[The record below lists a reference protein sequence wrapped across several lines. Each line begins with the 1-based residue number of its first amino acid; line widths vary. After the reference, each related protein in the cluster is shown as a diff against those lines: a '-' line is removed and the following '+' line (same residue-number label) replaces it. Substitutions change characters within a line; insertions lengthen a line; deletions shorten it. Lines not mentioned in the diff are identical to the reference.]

1 MASKDSDKDS
11 ASSDL
16 VETRLDG
23 ETAYTGS
30 FFSVTRDRVRLPD
43 GGVSHR
49 EFITHPGAVAIL
61 AFTAAGELVMER
73 QYRYPVGRDM
83 LEIPAGKIDPGE
95 APLQTARRE
104 LEEETGYRAASWR
117 HLGVMH
123 PCIGYSN
130 ERIEYF
136 LAEGLTQTAP
146 KLDDGEFLEVFTITM
161 EVAMDWVRLGRIT
174 DTKTIAGLLWAE
186 KVRAGIWS

>member
-1 MASKDSDKDS
+1 MPP
-11 ASSDL
+11 DL
-16 VETRLDG
+16 EETRLNG
-23 ETAYTGS
+23 ETVYTGS
-30 FFSVTRDRVRLPD
+30 FFSVTRDTVRLPD
-43 GGVSHR
+43 GGVSER

-61 AFTAAGELVMER
+61 AFTAGGELVMER
-73 QYRYPVGRDM
+73 QYRYPVGREM

-95 APLQTARRE
+95 EPLQTARRE
-104 LEEETGYRAASWR
+104 LEEETGYRAKRWR

-136 LAEGLTQTAP
+136 LAEDLDHVAP
-146 KLDDGEFLEVFTITM
+146 RLDEGEFLEVFTLPM
-161 EVAMDWVRLGRIT
+161 NVAMEWVRSGRIT

-186 KVRAGIWS
+186 KVRAGAWA